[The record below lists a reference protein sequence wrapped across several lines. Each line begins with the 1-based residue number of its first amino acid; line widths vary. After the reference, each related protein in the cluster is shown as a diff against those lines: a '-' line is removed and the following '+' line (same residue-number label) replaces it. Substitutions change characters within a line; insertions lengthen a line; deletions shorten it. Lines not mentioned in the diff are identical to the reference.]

1 MEALIDHFLKCI
13 TDERKALFEEL
24 IQKRTKYLTVVL
36 ENIYQPLNA
45 SAVLRSCD
53 CFGIQDVHVI
63 ENYNEFKPDREVAM
77 GASNWLTVNRYD
89 KNENNTLD
97 CIQSLKNKGYR
108 IVATSPHNSQTDLIN
123 FDLSKGKTALFF
135 GTEVEGLSDVVL
147 ESADEYLHIPMYGFT
162 ESFNLSVSAAI
173 CLYEMRMKMEK
184 ENIKWHMTEDEKNQ
198 VLLDWLRY
206 SIDRSEIVE
215 EDFLKESF
223 RVLSD

>member
-24 IQKRTKYLTVVL
+24 IQKRTTYLTVVL

-53 CFGIQDVHVI
+53 CFGIQDVHII
-63 ENYNEFKPDREVAM
+63 ENYNEFKPDREIAM

-108 IVATSPHNSQTDLIN
+108 ILATSPHNSQTDLIN

-135 GTEVEGLSDVVL
+135 GTEVEGLSNIVL
-147 ESADEYLHIPMYGFT
+147 ENADEHLHIPMYGFT

-198 VLLDWLRY
+198 VLLNWLRY

-215 EDFLKESF
+215 EDFLKN
-223 RVLSD
+223 RLGC

>member
-24 IQKRTKYLTVVL
+24 IQKRTTYLTVVL

-135 GTEVEGLSDVVL
+135 GTELEGLSDVVL
-147 ESADEYLHIPMYGFT
+147 ENADEHLHIPMYGFT

-184 ENIKWHMTEDEKNQ
+184 ENIKWHMKEDEKNQ
-198 VLLDWLRY
+198 VLLNWLRY
-206 SIDRSEIVE
+206 SIDRSEILE
-215 EDFLKESF
+215 EDFLKN
-223 RVLSD
+223 RLGC

>member
-24 IQKRTKYLTVVL
+24 IQKRTTYLTVVL

-97 CIQSLKNKGYR
+97 CIQYLKNQGYR

-147 ESADEYLHIPMYGFT
+147 ENADEHLHIPMYGFT

-184 ENIKWHMTEDEKNQ
+184 ENIKWQMTEDEKNQ
-198 VLLDWLRY
+198 VLLNWLRY

-215 EDFLKESF
+215 EDFLKN
-223 RVLSD
+223 RLGC

>member
-1 MEALIDHFLKCI
+1 MKDLISHLSPLVTNQRWNRFQEVLS
-13 TDERKALFEEL
+13 ER
-24 IQKRTKYLTVVL
+24 TNYLTVVL

-45 SAVLRSCD
+45 SAVLRSAD

-77 GASNWLTVNRYD
+77 GASNWLTINRYN

-135 GTEVEGLSDVVL
+135 GTELEGLSDVVL
-147 ESADEYLHIPMYGFT
+147 ENADEHLHIPMYGFT

-198 VLLDWLRY
+198 VLLNWLRY
-206 SIDRSEIVE
+206 SIDRSEILE
-215 EDFLKESF
+215 EDFLKN
-223 RVLSD
+223 RLGC

>member
-1 MEALIDHFLKCI
+1 MEALIEHFLKCI

-63 ENYNEFKPDREVAM
+63 ENYNEFKADKEVAM
-77 GASNWLTVNRYD
+77 GASNWLTVNRYE

-97 CIQSLKNKGYR
+97 CIQSLKNRGYR

-135 GTEVEGLSDVVL
+135 GTELEGLSNLVL
-147 ESADEYLHIPMYGFT
+147 ENADEYLHIPMYGFT

-173 CLYEMRMKMEK
+173 CLYEIRMKMEK
-184 ENIKWHMTEDEKNQ
+184 ENIKWQMTKDEKNQ
-198 VLLDWLRY
+198 VLLDWLRC

-215 EDFLKESF
+215 NDFLKN
-223 RVLSD
+223 RLWG

>member
-135 GTEVEGLSDVVL
+135 GTEVVL
-147 ESADEYLHIPMYGFT
+147 ENADEHLHIPMYGFT

-215 EDFLKESF
+215 EDFLKNRF
-223 RVLSD
+223 

>member
-24 IQKRTKYLTVVL
+24 IQKRTTYLTVVL

-97 CIQSLKNKGYR
+97 CIQSLKNNGYR

-135 GTEVEGLSDVVL
+135 GTELEGLSDVVI
-147 ESADEYLHIPMYGFT
+147 EKADEHLHIPMYGFT

-198 VLLDWLRY
+198 VLLNWLRY

-215 EDFLKESF
+215 EDFLKN
-223 RVLSD
+223 RLGC

>member
-24 IQKRTKYLTVVL
+24 IQKRTTYLTVVL

-123 FDLSKGKTALFF
+123 FNLSKDKTALFF
-135 GTEVEGLSDVVL
+135 GAELEGLSDVVL
-147 ESADEYLHIPMYGFT
+147 ENADEHLHIPMYGFT

-198 VLLDWLRY
+198 VLLNWLRY

-215 EDFLKESF
+215 EDFLKN
-223 RVLSD
+223 RLGC

>member
-1 MEALIDHFLKCI
+1 MEALIDHLLKYI
-13 TDERKALFEEL
+13 TDERKVLFKEL
-24 IQKRTKYLTVVL
+24 IKKRTKYLTVVL

-135 GTEVEGLSDVVL
+135 GTELEGLSNSVL
-147 ESADEYLHIPMYGFT
+147 ENADEYLHIPMYGFT

-184 ENIKWHMTEDEKNQ
+184 ENIKWHMTKDEKNQ
-198 VLLDWLRY
+198 VLLNWLRC

-215 EDFLKESF
+215 DDFLKN
-223 RVLSD
+223 RLWC

>member
-1 MEALIDHFLKCI
+1 MEALIEHFLKCI

-63 ENYNEFKPDREVAM
+63 ENYNEFKADKEVAM
-77 GASNWLTVNRYD
+77 GASNWLTVNRYE

-97 CIQSLKNKGYR
+97 CILSLKNRGYR

-135 GTEVEGLSDVVL
+135 GTELEGLSNLVL
-147 ESADEYLHIPMYGFT
+147 ENADEYLHIPMYGFT

-184 ENIKWHMTEDEKNQ
+184 ENIKWHMTKDEKNQ
-198 VLLDWLRY
+198 VLLDWLRC

-215 EDFLKESF
+215 DDFLKN
-223 RVLSD
+223 RLWC

>member
-1 MEALIDHFLKCI
+1 MEALIDHFLKFI
-13 TDERKALFEEL
+13 TDERKALFKEL
-24 IQKRTKYLTVVL
+24 IQKRTTYLTIVL

-77 GASNWLTVNRYD
+77 GASNWLTVYRYD
-89 KNENNTLD
+89 KNKKNTLD

-108 IVATSPHNSQTDLIN
+108 IIATSPHNSQTDLIN

-135 GTEVEGLSDVVL
+135 GAEVEGLSELVL
-147 ESADEYLHIPMYGFT
+147 ENADEHLYIPMYGFT

-198 VLLDWLRY
+198 VLLNWLRY

-215 EDFLKESF
+215 EDFLKN
-223 RVLSD
+223 RLRC

>member
-147 ESADEYLHIPMYGFT
+147 ENADEHLHIPMYGFT
-162 ESFNLSVSAAI
+162 ESFNLSVSVAI

-198 VLLDWLRY
+198 VLLNWLRY

-215 EDFLKESF
+215 EDFLKN
-223 RVLSD
+223 RLGC

>member
-1 MEALIDHFLKCI
+1 MEALIEHFLKCI

-63 ENYNEFKPDREVAM
+63 ENYNEFKADKEVAM
-77 GASNWLTVNRYD
+77 GASNWLTVNRYE

-97 CIQSLKNKGYR
+97 CIQSLKNRGYR

-135 GTEVEGLSDVVL
+135 GTELEGLSNLVL
-147 ESADEYLHIPMYGFT
+147 ENADEYLHIPMYGFT

-173 CLYEMRMKMEK
+173 FLYEIRIKMEK
-184 ENIKWHMTEDEKNQ
+184 ENIKWQMTKDEKNQ
-198 VLLDWLRY
+198 VLLDWLRC

-215 EDFLKESF
+215 DDFLKN
-223 RVLSD
+223 RLWC

>member
-24 IQKRTKYLTVVL
+24 IQKRTTYLTVVL

-97 CIQSLKNKGYR
+97 CIQSLKNQGYR

-147 ESADEYLHIPMYGFT
+147 ENADEHLHIPMYGFT

-198 VLLDWLRY
+198 VLLNWLRY

-215 EDFLKESF
+215 EDFLKN
-223 RVLSD
+223 RLGC

>member
-13 TDERKALFEEL
+13 TDERKALFKEL
-24 IQKRTKYLTVVL
+24 IQKRTTYLTIVL

-147 ESADEYLHIPMYGFT
+147 ENADEHLHIPMYGFT
-162 ESFNLSVSAAI
+162 ESFNLSVSTAI

-184 ENIKWHMTEDEKNQ
+184 ENIKWQMTEDENNQ
-198 VLLDWLRY
+198 VLLNWLRY

-215 EDFLKESF
+215 EDFLKN
-223 RVLSD
+223 RLGC

>member
-123 FDLSKGKTALFF
+123 YDLSKGKTALVF
-135 GTEVEGLSDVVL
+135 GAEIEGLSDVVL
-147 ESADEYLHIPMYGFT
+147 KNADEHLHIPMYGFT

-198 VLLDWLRY
+198 VLLNWLRY

-215 EDFLKESF
+215 EDFLKN
-223 RVLSD
+223 RLGC

>member
-1 MEALIDHFLKCI
+1 MEELIDHFLKCI
-13 TDERKALFEEL
+13 TNERKALFEEL

-89 KNENNTLD
+89 MNENNTLD

-135 GTEVEGLSDVVL
+135 GTELEGLSDVVL
-147 ESADEYLHIPMYGFT
+147 ENADEHLHIPMYGFT

-184 ENIKWHMTEDEKNQ
+184 ENIKWQMTEDEKNQ
-198 VLLDWLRY
+198 VLLNWLRY

-215 EDFLKESF
+215 EDFLKN
-223 RVLSD
+223 RLGC

>member
-13 TDERKALFEEL
+13 TDERKALFKEL
-24 IQKRTKYLTVVL
+24 IQKRTRYLTVVL

-89 KNENNTLD
+89 KNVKNTLD

-108 IVATSPHNSQTDLIN
+108 IVATSPHNSQKDLIN

-135 GTEVEGLSDVVL
+135 GTELEGLSNLVL
-147 ESADEYLHIPMYGFT
+147 ENADEYLHIPMYGFT

-184 ENIKWHMTEDEKNQ
+184 ENIKWHMTKDEKNQ
-198 VLLDWLRY
+198 VLLDWLRC

-215 EDFLKESF
+215 DDFLKN
-223 RVLSD
+223 RLWC

>member
-13 TDERKALFEEL
+13 TDERKALFKEL

-97 CIQSLKNKGYR
+97 CIQSLKNKGYK

-147 ESADEYLHIPMYGFT
+147 ENADEHLHIPMYGFT

-198 VLLDWLRY
+198 VLLNWLRY
-206 SIDRSEIVE
+206 SVDRSEIVE
-215 EDFLKESF
+215 EDFLKN
-223 RVLSD
+223 RLGC

>member
-1 MEALIDHFLKCI
+1 METLIDHFLKCI

-24 IQKRTKYLTVVL
+24 IQKRTSYLTVVL

-89 KNENNTLD
+89 KNENNTFD
-97 CIQSLKNKGYR
+97 CIKSLKNKSYR
-108 IVATSPHNSQTDLIN
+108 IVATTPHNSQTDLIN

-147 ESADEYLHIPMYGFT
+147 ENADEHLHIPMYGFT

-184 ENIKWHMTEDEKNQ
+184 ENIKWHMTENEKNQ
-198 VLLDWLRY
+198 VLLNWLRY

-215 EDFLKESF
+215 EDFLKN
-223 RVLSD
+223 RLGC

>member
-24 IQKRTKYLTVVL
+24 IQKRTTYLTVVL

-135 GTEVEGLSDVVL
+135 GTEVEGLSDVVI
-147 ESADEYLHIPMYGFT
+147 EKADEHLHIPMYGFT
-162 ESFNLSVSAAI
+162 ESFNLSVSTAI

-198 VLLDWLRY
+198 VLLNWLRY

-215 EDFLKESF
+215 EDFLKN
-223 RVLSD
+223 RLGC

>member
-24 IQKRTKYLTVVL
+24 IQKRTTYLTVVL

-147 ESADEYLHIPMYGFT
+147 ENADEHLHIPMYGFT
-162 ESFNLSVSAAI
+162 ESFNLSVSTAI

-184 ENIKWHMTEDEKNQ
+184 ENIKWHITEDEKNQ
-198 VLLDWLRY
+198 VLLNWLRY

-215 EDFLKESF
+215 EDFLKN
-223 RVLSD
+223 RLGC

>member
-13 TDERKALFEEL
+13 TDERKALFKEL

-147 ESADEYLHIPMYGFT
+147 ENADEHLHIPMYGFT

-173 CLYEMRMKMEK
+173 CLYEMRIKMEK

-215 EDFLKESF
+215 EDFLKNRF
-223 RVLSD
+223 

>member
-24 IQKRTKYLTVVL
+24 IQKRTTYLTVVL

-97 CIQSLKNKGYR
+97 CIQSLKNNGYR

-135 GTEVEGLSDVVL
+135 GTELEGLSDVVI
-147 ESADEYLHIPMYGFT
+147 EKADEHLHIPMYGFT

-184 ENIKWHMTEDEKNQ
+184 ENIKWQLTEDEKNQ
-198 VLLDWLRY
+198 VLLNWLRY

-215 EDFLKESF
+215 EDFLKN
-223 RVLSD
+223 RLRC

>member
-24 IQKRTKYLTVVL
+24 IKKRTKYLTIVL

-135 GTEVEGLSDVVL
+135 GTELEGLSNLVL
-147 ESADEYLHIPMYGFT
+147 ENADEYLHIPMYGFT

-184 ENIKWHMTEDEKNQ
+184 ENIKWNMTKDEKNQ
-198 VLLDWLRY
+198 VLLDWLRC

-215 EDFLKESF
+215 DDFLKN
-223 RVLSD
+223 RLRC

>member
-1 MEALIDHFLKCI
+1 MEALIEHFLKCI

-24 IQKRTKYLTVVL
+24 IQKRTTYLTVVL

-63 ENYNEFKPDREVAM
+63 ENYNEFKADKEVAM
-77 GASNWLTVNRYD
+77 GASNWLTVNRYE

-97 CIQSLKNKGYR
+97 CIQSLKNRGYR

-135 GTEVEGLSDVVL
+135 GTELEGLSNLVL
-147 ESADEYLHIPMYGFT
+147 ENADEYLHIPMYGFT

-173 CLYEMRMKMEK
+173 CLYEIRMKMEK
-184 ENIKWHMTEDEKNQ
+184 ENIKWQMTKDEKNQ
-198 VLLDWLRY
+198 VLLDWLRC

-215 EDFLKESF
+215 NDFLKN
-223 RVLSD
+223 RLWG

>member
-13 TDERKALFEEL
+13 TDERKALFKEL

-89 KNENNTLD
+89 MNENNTLD

-135 GTEVEGLSDVVL
+135 GTELEGLSDVVL
-147 ESADEYLHIPMYGFT
+147 ENADENLHIPMYGFT

-184 ENIKWHMTEDEKNQ
+184 ENIKWQLTEDEKNQ
-198 VLLDWLRY
+198 VLLNWLRY

-215 EDFLKESF
+215 EDFLKN
-223 RVLSD
+223 RLGC

>member
-1 MEALIDHFLKCI
+1 MEELIVHFLKCI
-13 TDERKALFEEL
+13 TNERKALFEEL

-63 ENYNEFKPDREVAM
+63 ENYNEFKPDREVTM
-77 GASNWLTVNRYD
+77 GASNWLTINRYD
-89 KNENNTLD
+89 MNENNTLD

-108 IVATSPHNSQTDLIN
+108 IVATSPHNSQADVIN

-135 GTEVEGLSDVVL
+135 GTELEGLSDVVL
-147 ESADEYLHIPMYGFT
+147 ENADEHLHIPMYGFT
-162 ESFNLSVSAAI
+162 ESFNLSVSVAI

-184 ENIKWHMTEDEKNQ
+184 ENIKWQMTEDEKNQ
-198 VLLDWLRY
+198 VLLNWLRY

-215 EDFLKESF
+215 EDFLKN
-223 RVLSD
+223 RLGC

>member
-13 TDERKALFEEL
+13 TDERKALFKKL

-77 GASNWLTVNRYD
+77 GASNWLTVNRYN

-123 FDLSKGKTALFF
+123 FNLSKGKTALFF
-135 GTEVEGLSDVVL
+135 GTELEGLSDVVL
-147 ESADEYLHIPMYGFT
+147 ENADEHLHIPMYGFT

-173 CLYEMRMKMEK
+173 CLYEIRMKMEK
-184 ENIKWHMTEDEKNQ
+184 ENIKWHMTKDEKNQ
-198 VLLDWLRY
+198 VLLNWLRY
-206 SIDRSEIVE
+206 SIDRSEILE
-215 EDFLKESF
+215 EDFLKN
-223 RVLSD
+223 RLGC

>member
-1 MEALIDHFLKCI
+1 
-13 TDERKALFEEL
+13 
-24 IQKRTKYLTVVL
+24 
-36 ENIYQPLNA
+36 
-45 SAVLRSCD
+45 
-53 CFGIQDVHVI
+53 
-63 ENYNEFKPDREVAM
+63 M

-97 CIQSLKNKGYR
+97 CIQSLKNLGYR

-135 GTEVEGLSDVVL
+135 GAEVEGLSDVVL
-147 ESADEYLHIPMYGFT
+147 ENADEHLYIPMYGFT

-173 CLYEMRMKMEK
+173 CLYEMRMKIEK

-198 VLLDWLRY
+198 VLLNWLRY

-215 EDFLKESF
+215 EDFLKN
-223 RVLSD
+223 RLGC